1 MFTELDRVKIRTYL
15 GFGSLYLQVDPR
27 LENAITALQSVA
39 DGGTRPTDDAETMA
53 KGYITSLES
62 IDDAIA
68 ALRVQQGAV
77 ELTGEMKL
85 DASREMVRLRSE
97 GRTVVHR
104 LARMLDTFP
113 RSDVFGP
120 APILTA
126 TQDARRSG
134 Y

>member
-15 GFGSLYLQVDPR
+15 GFGSLYLQLDPR

-39 DGGTRPTDDAETMA
+39 DGGTRPTNDAETMA
-53 KGYITSLES
+53 KSLVTSLEAV
-62 IDDAIA
+62 DAAITG
-68 ALRVQQGAV
+68 LRDQQGATELV
-77 ELTGEMKL
+77 GELTL
-85 DASREMVRLRSE
+85 DATREMLRLRSE
-97 GRTVVHR
+97 GRMLVHR

-126 TQDARRSG
+126 SQDARRNG